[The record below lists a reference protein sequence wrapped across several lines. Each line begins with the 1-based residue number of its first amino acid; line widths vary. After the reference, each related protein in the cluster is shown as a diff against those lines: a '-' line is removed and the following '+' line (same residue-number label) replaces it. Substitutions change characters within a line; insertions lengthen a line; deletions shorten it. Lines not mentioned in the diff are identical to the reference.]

1 MSKKA
6 KLTFYPRLAKSV
18 ASEPAEL
25 RHKSTRYSGNQQ
37 SLRVSSSYVSSK
49 VAPID
54 EAFPELFDSQLEEIM
69 ETHKSDDDEGLDP
82 AYLEHLEEI
91 STDPKPRKR
100 TAGDDPMK
108 HWLPERDRFLEELLT
123 LEGRGHQVL
132 EHCPECQTKGDPF
145 HRIREWN
152 GRFYIKASL
161 KSLGLRI
168 QLGHPRGNLC
178 SNPQVSPGDDFVVI
192 DTSGIHEIGLDFC
205 GCVQLLRQRLYPAT
219 TTNPKSAVT
228 FRALETYE
236 MLSYSSKL
244 SCFEFYQS
252 LSRLSDNTGTQMV
265 KDRYQGFLL
274 MVRQWRYLRMLK
286 RAGRG
291 HDPDGAVAGT
301 KEGECAILCPA
312 CPLPGINLPDG
323 WEHAPSDKQH
333 LYALFL
339 GIDANFRLK
348 RKYVSDDAR
357 DPDLGDGFAYFVREK
372 PYKEHLEQFSD
383 YVEPKSTCSRHDAV
397 NLSNTKPGVSHAAT
411 GVGTIECARHNLKR
425 PSAVGDLQFGE
436 RYINMDYLFYASL
449 FRLKLRSI
457 FVSYDIACQWS
468 IHLRERMLQLDPEF
482 LIFNSQV
489 FTRFVVPKFHLPAH
503 VARCRSN
510 FSLNYTV
517 GAGRTDG
524 EAPERGWAEVNPLA
538 SSTKEMG
545 PGSRRDCLDAHFGDY
560 NWRKVVGMG
569 PTLLRKARA
578 AASEMADHTIIHIEF
593 SAALPKDSVLKWTA
607 EVEAWEKDPTERNP
621 YDNHVELPTQ
631 AAVRRRMAE
640 EDAVQIASGKDVALD
655 VNMTPSVLI
664 SAGLDLEAEQRSI
677 KAESSKLWDHSQDRQ
692 KTRLQL
698 RNNALSRKLIAWTE
712 RQQLYMPA
720 VVALRR
726 IDSITADSKKT
737 PPPVHEYPLWL
748 PSSIQNKVPFD
759 SHLADIEW
767 ELRVAQ
773 AHEALEDLRRHLQ
786 IRSYLFKFKDQNVR
800 GQHANT
806 RARHAI
812 DNIQS
817 KITASAE
824 EYRAAHRAIVSLG
837 TLLQKVGWKQEFQ
850 VLEQADI
857 RELSER
863 EEGISVGRSRASWI
877 WLVTRNAST
886 MGENDD
892 AFQDALRLEWCKS
905 RARAMRFAEEV
916 DLLDEEM
923 QRVLRFLEWKKNLWL
938 SKADLWSKHPV
949 APTPRGE
956 GLIAYAHRQAGLQ
969 VALASHFRRLWLP
982 IPSLVAEAH
991 QRILHSRQLV

>member
-1 MSKKA
+1 MSKKP

-25 RHKSTRYSGNQQ
+25 RHKSTRYSGNQDG
-37 SLRVSSSYVSSK
+37 LRVSSSYVSSK
-49 VAPID
+49 VAATD
-54 EAFPELFDSQLEEIM
+54 ESFPDVFNSQLEEM
-69 ETHKSDDDEGLDP
+69 TATCKDDEEGLDP
-82 AYLEHLEEI
+82 AYLMHLDDI
-91 STDPKPRKR
+91 SIDPKPRKR

-123 LEGRGHQVL
+123 LEGRGHQIM
-132 EHCPECQTKGDPF
+132 EHCPECQTEIIGRAFECLDCNGRLLLCTDCLVKSHQGNPF

-152 GRFYIKASL
+152 GLFYIKASL

-168 QLGHPRGNLC
+168 QLGHPRGSLC

-192 DTSGIHEIGLDFC
+192 DLSGIHEVGLDFC
-205 GCVQLLRQRLYPAT
+205 GCGQSNQLHTVQLLRQRLYPAT

-236 MLSYSSKL
+236 MLSYSSKI

-252 LSRLSDNTGTQMV
+252 LSRLSDNTGTEMV
-265 KDRYQGFLL
+265 KACLFSQMSHYDRYQGFLL
-274 MVRQWRYLRMLK
+274 MVRQWRYLRMMK

-312 CPLPGINLPDG
+312 CPQPGINLPDG
-323 WEHAPSDKQH
+323 WQHAPSDKQH

-348 RKYVSDDAR
+348 RKYVSDDTR

-372 PYKEHLEQFSD
+372 PYKDHLEKFSD
-383 YVEPKSTCSRHDAV
+383 YVEPKSNCSRHDAV
-397 NLSNTKPGVSHAAT
+397 NLSNAKPGVSHAAT

-425 PSAVGDLQFGE
+425 PSAVGDLQFSE
-436 RYINMDYLFYASL
+436 
-449 FRLKLRSI
+449 RLKLRAI
-457 FVSYDIACQWS
+457 YVSYDIACQWS

-482 LIFNSQV
+482 LIFDSQV
-489 FTRFVVPKFHLPAH
+489 FIKFVVPKFHLPAH
-503 VARCRSN
+503 IARCRSN

-560 NWRKVVGMG
+560 NWRKVIGMG
-569 PTLLRKARA
+569 PTLFRKARA
-578 AASEMADHTIIHIEF
+578 AASEMTDHTIVHLEF
-593 SAALPKDSVLKWTA
+593 SATLPKESVRKWTE
-607 EVEAWEKDPTERNP
+607 EVETWEKDPTKPNP
-621 YDNHVELPTQ
+621 YDNQVDVPTQ

-664 SAGLDLEAEQRSI
+664 SIGLDLEAEQRSI

-698 RNNALSRKLIAWTE
+698 RNNALSRKIIAWTE

-726 IDSITADSKKT
+726 IDTMTAHSKTT

-748 PSSIQNKVPFD
+748 PSSIHSKVPFD

-800 GQHANT
+800 
-806 RARHAI
+806 
-812 DNIQS
+812 
-817 KITASAE
+817 
-824 EYRAAHRAIVSLG
+824 
-837 TLLQKVGWKQEFQ
+837 
-850 VLEQADI
+850 
-857 RELSER
+857 
-863 EEGISVGRSRASWI
+863 
-877 WLVTRNAST
+877 
-886 MGENDD
+886 
-892 AFQDALRLEWCKS
+892 
-905 RARAMRFAEEV
+905 
-916 DLLDEEM
+916 
-923 QRVLRFLEWKKNLWL
+923 
-938 SKADLWSKHPV
+938 
-949 APTPRGE
+949 
-956 GLIAYAHRQAGLQ
+956 
-969 VALASHFRRLWLP
+969 
-982 IPSLVAEAH
+982 
-991 QRILHSRQLV
+991 

>member
-1 MSKKA
+1 MNKKA
-6 KLTFYPRLAKSV
+6 KLTFYPRLARSV

-49 VAPID
+49 AAPIEESFPD
-54 EAFPELFDSQLEEIM
+54 AFDGQLEEIM
-69 ETHKSDDDEGLDP
+69 EKNEDEEGLDP
-82 AYLEHLEEI
+82 AYLEHLADI
-91 STDPKPRKR
+91 SVDPKPRKR

-108 HWLPERDRFLEELLT
+108 HWLPERDQFLEELLT

-132 EHCPECQTKGDPF
+132 QHCPDCQTEIIGQAFECLDCYGRLLLCKDCLVKSHQGTPF

-152 GRFYIKASL
+152 SVFFIKASL

-168 QLGHPRGNLC
+168 QLGHPRGCLC

-205 GCVQLLRQRLYPAT
+205 GCGQFNQLHMVQLLLHHLYPAT

-236 MLSYSSKL
+236 MLSYSSKI

-252 LSRLSDNTGTQMV
+252 LSRLSDNTGTEMV
-265 KDRYQGFLL
+265 KDCYQGFLL
-274 MVRQWRYLRMLK
+274 MVRQWRYLRMMK
-286 RAGRG
+286 RAGQG

-312 CPLPGINLPDG
+312 CPQLGINLQDG
-323 WEHAPSDKQH
+323 WEHAPPAKQ
-333 LYALFL
+333 
-339 GIDANFRLK
+339 
-348 RKYVSDDAR
+348 
-357 DPDLGDGFAYFVREK
+357 EK
-372 PYKEHLEQFSD
+372 PYKEHLEKFSD
-383 YVEPKSTCSRHDAV
+383 YVEPSNGIILQKSTCSRHDAV

-411 GVGTIECARHNLKR
+411 GVGTIECAGHNLKR

-436 RYINMDYLFYASL
+436 RYINMDYLFYTSL
-449 FRLKLRSI
+449 FKLKLRAI
-457 FVSYDIACQWS
+457 YVSYDIACQWS
-468 IHLRERMLQLDPEF
+468 IHLRERMLQLDPKF

-489 FTRFVVPKFHLPAH
+489 FIKFVVPKFHLPAH
-503 VARCRSN
+503 VARCCSN

-545 PGSRRDCLDAHFGDY
+545 PRSQRDCLDAHFGDY

-569 PTLLRKARA
+569 PTLLWKAHA
-578 AASEMADHTIIHIEF
+578 AASELADHTIVHVKF
-593 SAALPKDSVLKWTA
+593 SATLPKDSVLRWTK
-607 EVEAWEKDPTERNP
+607 EVEAWKMDPSKRNP
-621 YDNHVELPTQ
+621 YDNHVDVPTQ
-631 AAVRRRMAE
+631 AAVRHRMAE
-640 EDAVQIASGKDVALD
+640 EEAVGIASGKDLALD

-664 SAGLDLEAEQRSI
+664 SAGLDLEAEQCSI
-677 KAESSKLWDHSQDRQ
+677 KAETSKLWDHSQDRQ

-712 RQQLYMPA
+712 HQQLYMPA

-726 IDSITADSKKT
+726 IDTITADSKKT
-737 PPPVHEYPLWL
+737 PPPIHEYPLWL
-748 PSSIQNKVPFD
+748 PSSIHNKIPFD

-786 IRSYLFKFKDQNVR
+786 IWSYLFKFKDQNVR
-800 GQHANT
+800 SQHANT
-806 RARHAI
+806 QARHAI
-812 DNIQS
+812 DSIQT

-824 EYRAAHRAIVSLG
+824 EYQATQCAIVALG
-837 TLLQKVGWKQEFQ
+837 TLLQKVRWKQEFQ
-850 VLEQADI
+850 VLDQADI
-857 RELSER
+857 QELSER
-863 EEGISVGRSRASWI
+863 EEGTSAGRSRASWI
-877 WLVTRNAST
+877 WLVTRNAS

-892 AFQDALRLEWCKS
+892 AFQDAMYSLPSICLSLTKS
-905 RARAMRFAEEV
+905 
-916 DLLDEEM
+916 
-923 QRVLRFLEWKKNLWL
+923 
-938 SKADLWSKHPV
+938 
-949 APTPRGE
+949 
-956 GLIAYAHRQAGLQ
+956 
-969 VALASHFRRLWLP
+969 
-982 IPSLVAEAH
+982 
-991 QRILHSRQLV
+991 

>member
-1 MSKKA
+1 MSKRP

-18 ASEPAEL
+18 ASETAAEL

-37 SLRVSSSYVSSK
+37 GLRVSSSYVSSK
-49 VAPID
+49 VAPTD
-54 EAFPELFDSQLEEIM
+54 ESFPEVFDDRLEGGFM
-69 ETHKSDDDEGLDP
+69 QTHKNDDEEGLDP
-82 AYLEHLEEI
+82 AYLMHLDDI
-91 STDPKPRKR
+91 SIDPKPRKR
-100 TAGDDPMK
+100 TPGDDPMK

-132 EHCPECQTKGDPF
+132 EHCPECQIEAEGLSVWIVVDSCCSAKLALLNLTTETCSTAYGF
-145 HRIREWN
+145 EWN
-152 GRFYIKASL
+152 GLFYSKVSL

-168 QLGHPRGNLC
+168 QLGHPRGCRC

-192 DTSGIHEIGLDFC
+192 DIRGIHEVGLDFS
-205 GCVQLLRQRLYPAT
+205 T

-236 MLSYSSKL
+236 MLSYSSKI

-252 LSRLSDNTGTQMV
+252 LLWLSDNTGTEIV
-265 KDRYQGFLL
+265 KGFLL
-274 MVRQWRYLRMLK
+274 MVRQWRYLRMMK

-301 KEGECAILCPA
+301 KEGECAVLCPA
-312 CPLPGINLPDG
+312 CPQPGINLPDG
-323 WEHAPSDKQH
+323 WEHTPSDKQH

-348 RKYVSDDAR
+348 RKYISDDTR
-357 DPDLGDGFAYFVREK
+357 DPDLGHGFAYFVREK
-372 PYKEHLEQFSD
+372 PYKEHLEKFSD

-397 NLSNTKPGVSHAAT
+397 NLSNSKPGVSHAAT
-411 GVGTIECARHNLKR
+411 GVGTIECARHNLKH

-436 RYINMDYLFYASL
+436 RYINMDYLFYMSL
-449 FRLKLRSI
+449 FKLKLRAI
-457 FVSYDIACQWS
+457 YVSYDIACQWS
-468 IHLRERMLQLDPEF
+468 IHLRERMLQLDQDC
-482 LIFNSQV
+482 LIFNPEV
-489 FTRFVVPKFHLPAH
+489 FIKFVVPKFHLPAH
-503 VARCRSN
+503 VAPCRSN
-510 FSLNYTV
+510 FSLNFTV

-560 NWRKVVGMG
+560 NWRKVVGM
-569 PTLLRKARA
+569 
-578 AASEMADHTIIHIEF
+578 
-593 SAALPKDSVLKWTA
+593 V
-607 EVEAWEKDPTERNP
+607 
-621 YDNHVELPTQ
+621 PTQ

-655 VNMTPSVLI
+655 VNMTPSSVLI

-698 RNNALSRKLIAWTE
+698 RNNALSRKIIAWTE
-712 RQQLYMPA
+712 RQHLYMPA

-726 IDSITADSKKT
+726 IDTLTADSKKS
-737 PPPVHEYPLWL
+737 PPPVYEYSLWL
-748 PSSIQNKVPFD
+748 PSSVHNKVPFD

-812 DNIQS
+812 DSIQS

-824 EYRAAHRAIVSLG
+824 EYRAAYQAIVSLG

-863 EEGISVGRSRASWI
+863 EEGISAGWSSASWI
-877 WLVTRNAST
+877 WLVTRASV
-886 MGENDD
+886 GENDD
-892 AFQDALRLEWCKS
+892 TFQDALRLE
-905 RARAMRFAEEV
+905 
-916 DLLDEEM
+916 
-923 QRVLRFLEWKKNLWL
+923 
-938 SKADLWSKHPV
+938 
-949 APTPRGE
+949 
-956 GLIAYAHRQAGLQ
+956 
-969 VALASHFRRLWLP
+969 
-982 IPSLVAEAH
+982 
-991 QRILHSRQLV
+991 

>member
-1 MSKKA
+1 MNKKP
-6 KLTFYPRLAKSV
+6 KLTFYPRLAKSA

-37 SLRVSSSYVSSK
+37 GLRVSSSYVSSK
-49 VAPID
+49 IAPTD
-54 EAFPELFDSQLEEIM
+54 ESFPDSDVVFDSQLEEI
-69 ETHKSDDDEGLDP
+69 TGTSKDDEEGLDP
-82 AYLEHLEEI
+82 AYLMHLHDI
-91 STDPKPRKR
+91 SIDPKPRKR

-123 LEGRGHQVL
+123 LEGRGHKIL
-132 EHCPECQTKGDPF
+132 ECCPECQTE
-145 HRIREWN
+145 EWN
-152 GRFYIKASL
+152 GLFYIKASL

-168 QLGHPRGNLC
+168 QLGHPRGSLC

-192 DTSGIHEIGLDFC
+192 DLGGIYEVGLDFC
-205 GCVQLLRQRLYPAT
+205 GCGQANQLHTVQLLRQRLYPAT

-228 FRALETYE
+228 FRTLETYE
-236 MLSYSSKL
+236 MLSYSSKI

-252 LSRLSDNTGTQMV
+252 LSRLSDNTGTEMV
-265 KDRYQGFLL
+265 KGFLL
-274 MVRQWRYLRMLK
+274 MVRQWRYLRMMK

-312 CPLPGINLPDG
+312 CPQPGINLPDG
-323 WEHAPSDKQH
+323 WQLAPSDKQH

-348 RKYVSDDAR
+348 RKYVSDDIC

-372 PYKEHLEQFSD
+372 PYKDHLEKFSD
-383 YVEPKSTCSRHDAV
+383 YVEPTLLQKSNCSRHDAV
-397 NLSNTKPGVSHAAT
+397 NLSNAKPGVSHAAT

-425 PSAVGDLQFGE
+425 PSAVGDLQFSE
-436 RYINMDYLFYASL
+436 RYINMDYLFYTSL
-449 FRLKLRSI
+449 FRLKLRAI
-457 FVSYDIACQWS
+457 YVSYDIACQWS
-468 IHLRERMLQLDPEF
+468 IHLRERMLQLDRDF
-482 LIFNSQV
+482 LIFDPEV
-489 FTRFVVPKFHLPAH
+489 FIKFVVPKFHLPAH
-503 VARCRSN
+503 IARCRSN
-510 FSLNYTV
+510 FSLNYTF

-569 PTLLRKARA
+569 PTLFRKARA
-578 AASEMADHTIIHIEF
+578 AASEMADHTIVHMEF
-593 SAALPKDSVLKWTA
+593 SATLPEESVLKWTE
-607 EVEAWEKDPTERNP
+607 EVEAWEKDPTKPNP
-621 YDNHVELPTQ
+621 YDNQVDIPTQ

-640 EDAVQIASGKDVALD
+640 EDAAQIASGRDVALD

-664 SAGLDLEAEQRSI
+664 SVGLDLEAEQRSI
-677 KAESSKLWDHSQDRQ
+677 KAESTKLWDHSQDRQ
-692 KTRLQL
+692 KTRLLL
-698 RNNALSRKLIAWTE
+698 RNNALSRKIVAWTE

-726 IDSITADSKKT
+726 IDTLTAHSKTT

-748 PSSIQNKVPFD
+748 PSSIHNKVPFD

-812 DNIQS
+812 DSIQS

-837 TLLQKVGWKQEFQ
+837 TLLQKVGWKQEFH

-863 EEGISVGRSRASWI
+863 EEGTSAGRTQASWI
-877 WLVTRNAST
+877 WRVTRGASV
-886 MGENDD
+886 GESDA
-892 AFQDALRLEWCKS
+892 AFQDEWCKS

-916 DLLDEEM
+916 DLLNEEM
-923 QRVLRFLEWKKNLWL
+923 HRVLRFLEWKRNSWL
-938 SKADLWSKHPV
+938 SKADFWSQQPIG
-949 APTPRGE
+949 PTPRGE
-956 GLIAYAHRQAGLQ
+956 GLIAYAHRQAGFQ
-969 VALASHFRRLWLP
+969 VAMASHFRQLWLP

-991 QRILHSRQLV
+991 LRILNSRHVE